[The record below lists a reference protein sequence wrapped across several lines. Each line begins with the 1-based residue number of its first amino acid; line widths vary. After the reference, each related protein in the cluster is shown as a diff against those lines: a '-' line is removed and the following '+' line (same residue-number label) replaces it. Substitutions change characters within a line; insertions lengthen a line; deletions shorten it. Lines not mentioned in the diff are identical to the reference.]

1 MLCRSHAVNA
11 PILRPAQPTAEAIA
25 HARLRVWAADV
36 RDCKPP
42 YEAASPSVVAWAA
55 ALYRVLDTLDGLR
68 RTGRAQQGLDVSA
81 ELLLARLADAGWRP
95 PS

>member
-1 MLCRSHAVNA
+1 VNA
-11 PILRPAQPTAEAIA
+11 PILRPARPTAEAVA

-42 YEAASPSVVAWAA
+42 YEAASPGVVAWAA
-55 ALYRVLDTLDGLR
+55 ALCRVLDTLDALR
-68 RTGRAQQGLDVSA
+68 RTGRAQQGLDIST
-81 ELLLARLADAGWRP
+81 EMLLARLADAGWRP

>member
-1 MLCRSHAVNA
+1 VNA

-36 RDCKPP
+36 RDRKPP
-42 YEAASPSVVAWAA
+42 HEAASPDVVTWAA
-55 ALYRVLDTLDGLR
+55 TLCRVLDTLDGLR
-68 RTGRAQQGLDVSA
+68 RTGRAQHGLDISA
-81 ELLLARLADAGWRP
+81 EMLLPRLADAGWRP